1 MEKSRS
7 IKLSPRTT
15 RKKKKSR
22 RRPRTLAQTIE
33 RGIKTGYDKAADIG
47 RHSMELSFIFTM
59 LFLVFLLIFGI
70 VILSLPVSAFMDEP
84 SPHLEKFKK
93 ITGGV
98 LVGFSCLAILFLI
111 IFRRSIKDSK
121 SFHALK
127 GANILL
133 RSPFRGK
140 P

>member
-1 MEKSRS
+1 
-7 IKLSPRTT
+7 
-15 RKKKKSR
+15 
-22 RRPRTLAQTIE
+22 
-33 RGIKTGYDKAADIG
+33 
-47 RHSMELSFIFTM
+47 MELSFIFAM

-84 SPHLEKFKK
+84 SPDLEKFKK

-98 LVGFSCLAILFLI
+98 LVGSSCFIILFLI
-111 IFRRSIKDSK
+111 IFRRSIKDKK

-133 RSPFRGK
+133 RSPFYR
-140 P
+140 